1 MNFILPYIEKL
12 PYIPDQYNTLIA
24 QLIAAVLFV
33 FILYVLAR
41 VSSWFFNKYLGKL
54 VARFNSGKWF
64 NAMAEHRFFTAVGV
78 VVAALAAINLYPVFI
93 TKEVAWLT
101 TLMGKLT
108 GFFIVLSFA
117 WLINSVLDTL
127 GRLYGRNPNIP
138 IKGLVQALKIILF
151 LITGLFILSLLLGR
165 RPMYIITGLSALA
178 AVFSLIFKDPILG
191 FAASI
196 QLTTNKLIKIGDW
209 ITVDSAGADGNI
221 IDISLTSVRVQN
233 FDMTIVS
240 VPTYDMISKPFKN
253 WSGMYQAK
261 ARRIQRSILI
271 DVDTVKFLDRP
282 MLERLK
288 KIQLL
293 KDYLEQKEAEIN
305 APYISYSGALASDFD
320 STPLGSIALSKET
333 ALKAKRYI
341 NRFYPDIECST
352 YSDDRWITDDD
363 TTPLINAERAI
374 IKRDPE
380 KGDLSR
386 LLSNDD
392 PVHKLL
398 CIGDAKR
405 LDSLRLDLI
414 SLFPECRIYKSQPR
428 YLEVMSKDACK
439 STAAALLCERL
450 GIKAKDVLAF
460 GDNYNDTDLLEFAGT
475 GVAMGNAPD
484 DVKSVADEIADTND
498 NDGLSK
504 YIERLLGF

>member
-1 MNFILPYIEKL
+1 MFPYKI
-12 PYIPDQYNTLIA
+12 
-24 QLIAAVLFV
+24 V
-33 FILYVLAR
+33 FSDIDGT
-41 VSSWFFNKYLGKL
+41 F
-54 VARFNSGKWF
+54 
-64 NAMAEHRFFTAVGV
+64 
-78 VVAALAAINLYPVFI
+78 
-93 TKEVAWLT
+93 
-101 TLMGKLT
+101 
-108 GFFIVLSFA
+108 
-117 WLINSVLDTL
+117 
-127 GRLYGRNPNIP
+127 
-138 IKGLVQALKIILF
+138 LK
-151 LITGLFILSLLLGR
+151 SDHS
-165 RPMYIITGLSALA
+165 LSARNKTA
-178 AVFSLIFKDPILG
+178 AKKLEALGIPFVLVSGRMPSAVRLI
-191 FAASI
+191 
-196 QLTTNKLIKIGDW
+196 
-209 ITVDSAGADGNI
+209 
-221 IDISLTSVRVQN
+221 
-233 FDMTIVS
+233 
-240 VPTYDMISKPFKN
+240 
-253 WSGMYQAK
+253 
-261 ARRIQRSILI
+261 
-271 DVDTVKFLDRP
+271 
-282 MLERLK
+282 
-288 KIQLL
+288 
-293 KDYLEQKEAEIN
+293 QKEAEIN

-414 SLFPECRIYKSQPR
+414 PLFPECRIYKSQPR

-439 STAAALLCERL
+439 SAAATLLCERL

-504 YIERLLGF
+504 YIERLLGV